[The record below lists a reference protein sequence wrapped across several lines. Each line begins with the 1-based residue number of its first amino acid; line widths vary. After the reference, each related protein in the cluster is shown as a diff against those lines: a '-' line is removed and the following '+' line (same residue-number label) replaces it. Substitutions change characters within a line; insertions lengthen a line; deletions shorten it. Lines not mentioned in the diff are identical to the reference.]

1 MAGSR
6 EKILREFYERA
17 LADQPEGV
25 RRFIEDE
32 MLTESGFRESIA
44 EERGLRG
51 FAAAGASPD
60 ALSALVNRRL
70 LRIEERLHLRR
81 VELTHDVLCAVVI
94 ASRDLR
100 HEREAKEEAERQLE
114 T

>member
-44 EERGLRG
+44 EERVLRG
-51 FAAAGASPD
+51 FAAARAPPD

-70 LRIEERLHLRR
+70 LRIEERPGLRPGG
-81 VELTHDVLCAVVI
+81 LTPDRPSAVVI
-94 ASRDLR
+94 ARPDLKPD
-100 HEREAKEEAERQLE
+100 AGA
-114 T
+114 